1 MPYLGITV
9 RRVGRL
15 LFSKKK
21 EKTNKQKTEGSEKKG
36 SIYALY
42 FHCQKTHYQVFILA
56 VISIWKTKC
65 YTRIVPII
73 TRLKS
78 NTLYVEVVSC

>member
-15 LFSKKK
+15 LFSEKKK
-21 EKTNKQKTEGSEKKG
+21 QTNKQKTKGNEKKG

-42 FHCQKTHYQVFILA
+42 FHCQKH
-56 VISIWKTKC
+56 
-65 YTRIVPII
+65 
-73 TRLKS
+73 
-78 NTLYVEVVSC
+78 TLSSLHFSGYFNLENKVLY